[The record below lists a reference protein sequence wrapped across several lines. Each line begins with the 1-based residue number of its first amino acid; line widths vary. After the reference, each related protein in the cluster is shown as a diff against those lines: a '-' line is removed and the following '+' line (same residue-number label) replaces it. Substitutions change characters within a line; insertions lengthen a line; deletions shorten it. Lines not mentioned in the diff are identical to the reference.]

1 MKTLMLHFQ
10 VKAVKQG
17 DGPKKE
23 LIESLRHFNQFLTA
37 QEFQQVTLNILWLT
51 WSSIYLC
58 LWPMPLFLK

>member
-1 MKTLMLHFQ
+1 